1 MSYIN
6 AEIYDAFIAVGASE
20 EKAKAA
26 AGSIPAGDYLATKE
40 DLQRAFATCKDE
52 IADFRGYVKD
62 EFANV
67 KIETANVKIE
77 VAQLRTD
84 MHRTAWAMGVGIVVV
99 LSILDR
105 LLA

>member
-26 AGSIPAGDYLATKE
+26 AGSIPAGGYLATKE

-52 IADFRGYVKD
+52 IA
-62 EFANV
+62 EV
-67 KIETANVKIE
+67 KIEIAHVKIE
-77 VAQLRTD
+77 IAHVKIEIAQLRTD